1 MSHAC
6 APSLP
11 VRAWPCARCVAW
23 ATGLRLRRGPMRQPE
38 TRSLRL
44 RLLMAMAAPVVAV
57 GTVGVYIDFM
67 AEGKLIG
74 ESHDR
79 ALASTAI
86 GLAARLE
93 TDRDGDLP
101 AHLVATMRAVSRL
114 GESDA
119 LDYLVV
125 DGAGQRIAGDLRL
138 APLMRH
144 DSVQNP
150 SLTDAD
156 FLGRPVRVVT
166 YAYAGP
172 DGRANIVVA
181 EALDKRLAD
190 ARRVL
195 LPTAITNLLMALAMS
210 AAAAVAVSF
219 ARRPRDA
226 LGQRVEGHEA
236 QALRPMRLRGLPRE
250 TRPLARAL
258 NRLMARLRQTTQA
271 RQDFID
277 NTAHQLRTPLTGLQA
292 QLALLEAEP
301 LSAPVRERVQLVQG
315 GVQRL
320 AHLTH
325 QLLALARGNHVALAE
340 LPRQDVALPDLLQQ
354 VASACLDAALNKGI
368 DLGFDTAPATVHG
381 TPWMLRELLVNLVDN
396 AIQHAPAGAT
406 VTVRCGRTTGGAFL
420 EVEDDGPGI
429 PLGDRSR
436 VFERHVRLSQGGGHG
451 TGLGLAIVREIAA
464 SHQAQVTLGDRPG
477 GPGLLVRVDFTPPSL
492 TPS

>member
-1 MSHAC
+1 M
-6 APSLP
+6 
-11 VRAWPCARCVAW
+11 R
-23 ATGLRLRRGPMRQPE
+23 RLEP
-38 TRSLRL
+38 RSLRL
-44 RLLMAMAAPVVAV
+44 RLLLAMAAPVVAL
-57 GTVGVYIDFM
+57 GAAGVFVDYM

-74 ESHDR
+74 ESFDR

-114 GESDA
+114 GDSDA
-119 LDYLVV
+119 LVYLVV
-125 DGAGQRIAGDLRL
+125 DGEGQRIAGDLRL
-138 APLMRH
+138 APLLRH
-144 DSVQNP
+144 ESAQNP
-150 SLTDAD
+150 SLADAE
-156 FLGRPVRVVT
+156 FLGRPVRAVT

-195 LPTAITNLLMALAMS
+195 LPTAITNLLMALAMA

-219 ARRPRDA
+219 ALRPLDA

-250 TRPLARAL
+250 TLPLVRAL
-258 NRLMARLRQTTQA
+258 NRLMARLRRTTQA

-292 QLALLEAEP
+292 QLALLVAEP
-301 LSAPVRERVQLVQG
+301 MPGPLRARVQGVQG

-320 AHLTH
+320 VHLTH
-325 QLLALARGNHVALAE
+325 QMLALARASHVEPAE
-340 LPRQDVALPDLLQQ
+340 SPRQAVLLPDLLQQ
-354 VASACLDAALNKGI
+354 AASACLDAALAKGI
-368 DLGFDTAPATVHG
+368 DLGFDTAPASVQG
-381 TPWMLRELLVNLVDN
+381 SPWMLRELLVNLVDN
-396 AIQHAPAGAT
+396 AIQHTPAGAT
-406 VTVRCGRTTGGAFL
+406 VTVRCGRLAGAAFL

-429 PLGDRSR
+429 PASDRAR
-436 VFERHVRLSQGGGHG
+436 VFDRHVRLAQGAGHG

-464 SHQAQVTLGDRPG
+464 SHQARVTLSDRPD
-477 GPGLLVRVDFTPPSL
+477 GPGLRVRVDFAREA
-492 TPS
+492 